1 MTVQSQVCKD
11 RFSTPVFDTHQ
22 DIDMVDDA
30 YCSLHT
36 HLVLKDLK

>member
-1 MTVQSQVCKD
+1 MTVQSEVCKD
-11 RFSTPVFDTHQ
+11 RFSTPVFDMHQ

-30 YCSLHT
+30 YSNLCT